1 MKVIKILL
9 EFEGWDPNG
18 SKKTLK
24 KCARIFTPKP
34 HPQPGLLVF
43 LGRATLLRQICLLE
57 HWDLFS
63 INLQTLLLNTC

>member
-24 KCARIFTPKP
+24 KSIQIFTLKP
-34 HPQPGLLVF
+34 HSQPGLYRIFPIFDFSPLI
-43 LGRATLLRQICLLE
+43 LLQV
-57 HWDLFS
+57 S
-63 INLQTLLLNTC
+63 